1 MSKKFEERNTALSNQ
16 LENVQKLLQKVYRIT
31 IRNHSV
37 VFLKVRE
44 VKILEIAVIAAVNVD
59 ATEKT
64 MVEDT
69 AVIAQFFNVI

>member
-1 MSKKFEERNTALSNQ
+1 MFRSYYRKCTESPFATTTWFF
-16 LENVQKLLQKVYRIT
+16 LE
-31 IRNHSV
+31 
-37 VFLKVRE
+37 VRE

-69 AVIAQFFNVI
+69 AVIAQFFNVIQLIL